1 MVEALALLAES
12 SGLDIDEPIF
22 ESVAVL
28 AEARRERNGYI
39 VEPGTVC
46 GHDRQV
52 SANVRAG
59 GRLVSV
65 WRGRFDLQPD
75 RDGMEASARVTV
87 RGDPSFETILR
98 GEVFIDTYRPT
109 GARAMAAVR
118 PLMALPPGVHTIDEL
133 GLRPVFL

>member
-1 MVEALALLAES
+1 MVEGLMLLAES
-12 SGLDIDEPIF
+12 AGLEIDEPVF
-22 ESVAVL
+22 DSVPVIAKD
-28 AEARRERNGYI
+28 RRERAGYL
-39 VEPGTVC
+39 VEPATVC

-52 SANVRAG
+52 AANVRGG

-65 WRGRFDLQPD
+65 WRGRFDLEPD

-87 RGDPSFETILR
+87 KGDPPFETIVR
-98 GEVFIDTYRPT
+98 GPVFLDTYRPT

-133 GLRPVFL
+133 GLRPVFM